1 MQFEIYDLCQLRI
14 LYADERCTSNI
25 KNRRNRTIESLFCSI
40 SIF

>member
-25 KNRRNRTIESLFCSI
+25 ENIIKTHS
-40 SIF
+40 